1 MPVTNLQVHTQ
12 VTIPGVAPA
21 ITVNRADGCVPT
33 HPALGEI
40 LITVPSGRLSVGENL
55 KITVNAD
62 GVAGAAVVT
71 TVSVLSETQV
81 RINCFNAAGAAVD
94 PFVVWVSIEVVPRV
108 S

>member
-12 VTIPGVAPA
+12 VTIPGAAPA

-33 HPALGEI
+33 HPAPGEI
-40 LITVPSGRLSVGENL
+40 LITVPSGRLSAGKNL

-62 GVAGAAVVT
+62 GVAGTAVIN
-71 TVSVLSETQV
+71 TVSVLSETAVQ
-81 RINCFNAAGAAVD
+81 INCFDVTGAPVD
-94 PFVVWVSIEVVPRV
+94 PFVLWVSIEVVPRV